1 MKTKE
6 QYRELLESRLN
17 ENLSEARRG
26 LGPTPGRNSVLLRSY
41 FKSQEVL
48 RDPSASPEDRER
60 ALGLYRQARV
70 VQDRLDDPYG
80 RGSQV
85 ALSHT
90 GSRREAE
97 RIARQ
102 GQAARKKGQRPT

>member
-6 QYRELLESRLN
+6 QYRDLLESRLS
-17 ENLSEARRG
+17 ETLSEARRG
-26 LGPTPGRNSVLLRSY
+26 LGATPGRQSVLLRSY

-48 RDPSASPEDRER
+48 QNPSASPEDKDR
-60 ALGLYRQARV
+60 ARGLFRHARV

-85 ALSHT
+85 ALGHT

-102 GQAARKKGQRPT
+102 GQAARKAK

>member
-6 QYRELLESRLN
+6 QYRELLESRLS
-17 ENLSEARRG
+17 ENLSEARRRG

-97 RIARQ
+97 IIARQ
-102 GQAARKKGQRPT
+102 GQAARKAK